1 LIDHADKPAAL
12 VNTVADAE
20 QLCSSY
26 SPLQSV
32 PHTTSPVT
40 MHQLPHTQTSAVMK
54 PPMFEPITPI
64 KVSERWFPKGRNF
77 GLYESGGRVA
87 PNVTS
92 ILGWK
97 FPFNK
102 SKWVKSEPDIDH
114 DAVTSESAKRGTAVH
129 LAMEKWLQSQEHTP
143 VEEHLQW
150 INPLQSLVSR
160 ASKTLAV
167 EVPVH
172 YSITGVG
179 SYAGSSDGLMLV
191 NGDVVLI
198 DYKTK
203 RHGKYVSPRFCEQ
216 QRLQLAAYSLAIN
229 NLYQDQLPSPVT
241 RTSLLF
247 AHPDDGKP
255 VTVVSTQGNMLLE
268 YQQKWIDLLGEW
280 YEIHGEQVVD
290 EQLAFNLSNS

>member
-1 LIDHADKPAAL
+1 
-12 VNTVADAE
+12 
-20 QLCSSY
+20 
-26 SPLQSV
+26 V

-40 MHQLPHTQTSAVMK
+40 MHQLPHTQASVVMK
-54 PPMFEPITPI
+54 PPVFEPITHI
-64 KVSERWFPKGRNF
+64 KVSERWFPKGRKF

-97 FPFNK
+97 FPFEK

-114 DAVTSESAKRGTAVH
+114 DAVTRESAKRGTAVY
-129 LAMEKWLQSQEHTP
+129 LAMEKWLQSQDHTP

-150 INPLQSLVSR
+150 INPLQHLVSR
-160 ASKTLAV
+160 ATKTLAV
-167 EVPVH
+167 EVPLH

-229 NLYQDQLPSPVT
+229 HLYQDQLPSPVT

-268 YQQKWIDLLGEW
+268 YQQKWLDLLGDW